1 MKKLDQQDKIYL
13 LLALFIGALLAA
25 NFLGA
30 KITAFA
36 VPAALAI
43 FLNAIFWPIIFVV
56 NLAASP
62 LPDYQIINNPFL
74 AYNFFNTIHVSVGIL
89 TVPVMFLITDIIEEV
104 MGKKTA
110 QKLIIDLKSKLDNSS
125 ADLAVLNQD
134 SGLVEGLVSLGFAKH
149 EIQKIAPKIKPN
161 LDLAIQIKLALKL
174 LNK

>member
-110 QKLIIDLKSKLDNSS
+110 QKIILELKGKLVTGKSAPGDNEIVDALVRLGYSRNE
-125 ADLAVLNQD
+125 AQEAVGKI
-134 SGLVEGLVSLGFAKH
+134 SEETEGA
-149 EIQKIAPKIKPN
+149 ENKIK
-161 LDLAIQIKLALKL
+161 AALKNL
-174 LNK
+174 GK

>member
-110 QKLIIDLKSKLDNSS
+110 QKIILELKVGSRFKKENIDQIYSYLVQNDKKLGLLINFSR
-125 ADLAVLNQD
+125 
-134 SGLVEGLVSLGFAKH
+134 EGV
-149 EIQKIAPKIKPN
+149 KIKRIVN
-161 LDLAIQIKLALKL
+161 IR
-174 LNK
+174 